1 MQKLPELFDL
11 SNFPKDSKYYCAVNK
26 KVPGKMKDE
35 YGGTSIDE
43 FIGLKTKMN
52 TLININHCQKVHI
65 KDIILILVVVN
76 LKMFCLKKKLLDIL

>member
-1 MQKLPELFDL
+1 MHKLPELFDL
-11 SNFPKDSKYYCAVNK
+11 SNFPKDSKYYYVVNK

-35 YGGTSIDE
+35 YGGTPIDE
-43 FIGLKTKMN
+43 FVGLKAKMN